1 MLLVKVVAML
11 EPHEKFVFDDITA
24 QLRADDPAFVRTIDR
39 IAHPRRRLR
48 VTLAVLLWTL
58 VPACIVFGGW
68 TGLILAVVGAAY
80 GAHLMARR
88 TGLGAEADGFS
99 WWSTPRKRPGAA
111 L

>member
-1 MLLVKVVAML
+1 MLLVKVVTML
-11 EPHEKFVFDDITA
+11 EPHEKYVFDDMMA
-24 QLRADDPAFVRTIDR
+24 QLRADDPAFVRTIDKL
-39 IAHPRRRLR
+39 AHPRRRLR

-58 VPACIVFGGW
+58 APVCIVYGGW

-99 WWSTPRKRPGAA
+99 WWSSTRRRPGAA